1 MEDMKAKR
9 AKFIKIFSNIPE
21 KIRNEDIIAI
31 VEGKPYTWSNAYF
44 EIKEDTELGRKIL
57 KVLIDLKII

>member
-1 MEDMKAKR
+1 MEDLESKR
-9 AKFIKIFSNIPE
+9 AKFIKIFSNIPD

-44 EIKEDTELGRKIL
+44 EIKENTELGKKIL
-57 KVLIDLKII
+57 KVLIDLKIV